1 MQNTNHSASPAKAW
15 VITGPTSGI
24 GHRTALELA
33 KHGTV
38 VLVGRDPNKLRT
50 VQAEIDA
57 QPAGHAV
64 SIVCDFSDIPSV
76 RRAAA
81 EVVALDLPIAGLLN
95 NAGIMPSGAERTLQG
110 WDLAFATNHLG
121 PFAFTEALMPHLP
134 DRTNVVF
141 ICSAVED
148 PERKPAVTAG
158 FRGGRY
164 ISAEASA
171 RGEWQPGGSS
181 KPGFDA
187 YATSKQCNLA
197 TVLSLARTTPRLRFN
212 AVEPGFNPGTGL
224 GRDANVAL
232 RFLAKYVLSPLAPFI
247 KYWSTPSRAAR
258 VITEVLTDTSD
269 RTGVYY
275 DENGKPMAGS
285 AQVRDPA
292 FADRI
297 VAETREL
304 LATIPRDKAPI
315 GL

>member
-1 MQNTNHSASPAKAW
+1 MRNTNHSASPAKAW
-15 VITGPTSGI
+15 FITGPTSGI
-24 GHRTALELA
+24 GHRTALQLA
-33 KHGTV
+33 KHGSV
-38 VLVGRDPNKLRT
+38 VLVGRDPNKLRFKARST
-50 VQAEIDA
+50 RSP
-57 QPAGHAV
+57 PAARYRSSATSPTFQVRGARPQRSSPSIFRSPACSTTRASCRAV
-64 SIVCDFSDIPSV
+64 
-76 RRAAA
+76 
-81 EVVALDLPIAGLLN
+81 
-95 NAGIMPSGAERTLQG
+95 PSGPRTDG
-110 WDLAFATNHLG
+110 TIAFATNQLG
-121 PFAFTEALMPHLP
+121 PFASRRRSCPICLTT
-134 DRTNVVF
+134 RTS
-141 ICSAVED
+141 CSSVRA
-148 PERKPAVTAG
+148 PRIPPRKPAVAAG

-164 ISAEASA
+164 VSAEASA
-171 RGEWQPGGSS
+171 RGEWKPGGSS

-197 TVLSLARTTPRLRFN
+197 TVLAFARTTPRLRFN

-224 GRDANVAL
+224 GRDVNVAL

-247 KYWSTPSRAAR
+247 KYWSTPSRAAH

-275 DENGKPMAGS
+275 DENVKPMAGS

-304 LATIPRDKAPI
+304 LATIPMDTAPI